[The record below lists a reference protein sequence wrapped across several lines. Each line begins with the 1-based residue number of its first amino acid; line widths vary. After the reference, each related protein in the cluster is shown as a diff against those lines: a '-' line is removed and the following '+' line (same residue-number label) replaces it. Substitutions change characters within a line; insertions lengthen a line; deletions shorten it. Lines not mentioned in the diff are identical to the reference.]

1 MDGLA
6 LFERIQSQWLG
17 MPVIIMTAHGTI
29 PDAIQAT
36 APGCSASSWPID
48 KDELLVTIEH
58 AQPDPSKAAAGV
70 AGPSSRPATR
80 RWSSC

>member
-36 APGCSASSWPID
+36 RSGCSASS
-48 KDELLVTIEH
+48 
-58 AQPDPSKAAAGV
+58 PS
-70 AGPSSRPATR
+70 PSTR
-80 RWSSC
+80 TSCWSP